1 MELPDPDYLLRGFD
15 DSVTCLTFFNQ
26 SPTRQSDLLLA
37 GTQTG
42 SVYVWDLNRRRI
54 MHHHQM
60 AHGNT
65 VLSIAVIGDT
75 QEVISQGR
83 DGAIYRWHLESNK
96 LDRKLGMCDK

>member
-1 MELPDPDYLLRGFD
+1 
-15 DSVTCLTFFNQ
+15 
-26 SPTRQSDLLLA
+26 
-37 GTQTG
+37 
-42 SVYVWDLNRRRI
+42 